1 MFTNVPELFI
11 LIPVIYNLRGILEQG
26 LASRLSK
33 ASRIGVMESISGRRK
48 IWLGNLNLVMF
59 QSITAGLFAGL
70 MSCFLA
76 WVLDSKGLPLWR
88 SILIVVVAAGT
99 TASTCVISGFFL
111 FLVLQFFKWLKKNPE
126 DLLGPL
132 TNSFGGF
139 ISLFILAV
147 YAGFFYL
154 WMGSWIGVA
163 GVAGLLIVSNVYFYT
178 RARANEA
185 VSSLA
190 SEGWPSMISSLLVTG
205 LSGLLL
211 QRFISEYQGRFA
223 LFLPVF
229 TGITGN
235 FAGIYCSEAMTHLHL
250 FQLNSLLPRKTAL
263 TLLIMS
269 NPLQFILLLLIGAFN
284 SSKATSVSG
293 VFFVSYLFAGNVQ
306 ILLLIALADFLIKAT
321 WKFSLKPESHV
332 PALMSTLS
340 DLSGTLML
348 VGVFYLLGLGQNVPQ
363 VADPMS
369 SVLEQG
375 REVVSELSRA
385 TQVASAVA
393 SPNAVDSL

>member
-1 MFTNVPELFI
+1 
-11 LIPVIYNLRGILEQG
+11 LIPVIFNLRGILEQG
-26 LASRLSK
+26 LAARLSK

-76 WVLDSKGLPLWR
+76 WILDSNGLPLWR
-88 SILIVVVAAGT
+88 SILMVVVAAAT
-99 TASTCVISGFFL
+99 AASTSVISGFFL
-111 FLVLQFFKWLKKNPE
+111 FLVLQFFKRLKMNPD

-139 ISLFILAV
+139 ISLFILAI

-154 WMGSWIGVA
+154 WMGSWIGV
-163 GVAGLLIVSNVYFYT
+163 VAVVGLLVVSNIYFYSK
-178 RARANEA
+178 ARSNEA
-185 VSSLA
+185 VNTLA
-190 SEGWPSMISSLLVTG
+190 SEGWPAILFSLLVTG

-211 QRFISEYQGRFA
+211 QRFLSQYQGLFA

-263 TLLIMS
+263 TMLIMS
-269 NPLQFILLLLIGAFN
+269 NPLQIILVFLIRLFN
-284 SSKATSVSG
+284 SSQAKNISLG
-293 VFFVSYLFAGNVQ
+293 FVCSYLFAGNVQ
-306 ILLLIALADFLIKAT
+306 ILLLMALADFLIKMT

-332 PALMSTLS
+332 PALMSSLS
-340 DLSGTLML
+340 DFLGTLML
-348 VGVFYLLGLGQNVPQ
+348 VGVFFLLRQHGVVDNKLSTDPLNVIL
-363 VADPMS
+363 D
-369 SVLEQG
+369 QG

-385 TQVASAVA
+385 TEVASILPAATV
-393 SPNAVDSL
+393 VDSL